1 MKSETGLPAC
11 PVETCLLVLNG
22 KWKPLIVRE
31 LLTGTKRFSELQRG
45 IPDVSQKVLS
55 ADLKEMVKRGLVD
68 RTAYPEVPPR
78 VEYQLTAFGQSL
90 STVIG
95 AMWDWGTQYQQHHA
109 AATNHQSPES

>member
-1 MKSETGLPAC
+1 MNHEIVLPTC

-45 IPDVSQKVLS
+45 IAGVSQKVLT
-55 ADLKEMVKRGLVD
+55 ADLKEMVKRGLVK

-78 VEYQLTAFGQSL
+78 VEYELTELGESL
-90 STVIG
+90 SAVIS
-95 AMWDWGTQYQQHHA
+95 AMWDWGTRYQHEYTDA
-109 AATNHQSPES
+109 